1 MARYVFVCNIQRADT
16 LFCLNFV
23 LFNLRLPNVVFNTFY
38 VCVCGGWKALHCTF
52 GKAKQSKSKRQILKG
67 NKIIAHIIKQTDDE
81 CEKIRGEIE
90 VAPAIEQQH
99 FHSCVLSFARFSLRL
114 CLHPNRSFIQRL
126 HCSTHNT
133 PILIEILI
141 K

>member
-1 MARYVFVCNIQRADT
+1 MC
-16 LFCLNFV
+16 
-23 LFNLRLPNVVFNTFY
+23 
-38 VCVCGGWKALHCTF
+38 VCVCVWRLESVALHVWQ
-52 GKAKQSKSKRQILKG
+52 KQSKSKRQILKG

-90 VAPAIEQQH
+90 VAPAIEQH